1 MSMTWQQIQEATA
14 RISVFQTDRAMPF
27 HCQVWKDGTRNLI
40 FFRAYWSIPIPDS
53 DRHDPAAGHWP
64 SVTPHNMFA
73 ISQIENID
81 ELLDLVRRSIR
92 TLVHH
97 EIDHWLS
104 LDGVLIRDPHPEL
117 KRTIGGKP

>member
-14 RISVFQTDRAMPF
+14 RISVFDRSRAMPF
-27 HCQVWKDGTRNLI
+27 RCQVWQEPGSDLI
-40 FFRAYWSIPIPDS
+40 FFRSYWSISMPDAE
-53 DRHDPAAGHWP
+53 RHEPAQGLWT
-64 SVTPHNMFA
+64 SVQPQNDFA
-73 ISQIENID
+73 VLSIDNLD

-104 LDGVLIRDPHPEL
+104 LDGVLVRDPHPEL
-117 KRTIGGKP
+117 RKRKEIP